1 MKKIFSLIL
10 SVLFIMSFASS
21 TTYASHKDRA
31 TKEIIKK
38 ENRFNKHEKQKK
50 EREDSKKIAK
60 YIEKNYRSP
69 RH

>member
-1 MKKIFSLIL
+1 MKKIFSLMF

-21 TTYASHKDRA
+21 TTYAGYKDRS
-31 TKEIIKK
+31 TKEAIKQ
-38 ENRFNKHEKQKK
+38 ENRFNKHEKRKK

-69 RH
+69 KH